1 MREPPHLS
9 LPRIISL
16 FLSLLYLGD
25 GTGWAL
31 LHSGSQQRG
40 AVGTEQLCA
49 AGALLAPG
57 CPAVTWAQPCIAPI
71 PMVHTYLQLPKSSW
85 RSSFVPQGREESSNS
100 CSYPTRDPLAPS
112 PSRIPL
118 PPFLHTSRSEQQH
131 IADPRLTLCSAAQ
144 TWVGKHSPNPTEA
157 EEELPAFTSGIEAA
171 AAGKV
176 DVRAVVQ
183 LCLGLPARVSAHFTA
198 RGAQFPWGCSRE
210 RRGLLYRAG
219 SGPTAQQGAKHRR
232 PTATRGLE
240 MQLKAPKTP
249 RAEQG

>member
-1 MREPPHLS
+1 MCCR
-9 LPRIISL
+9 
-16 FLSLLYLGD
+16 
-25 GTGWAL
+25 
-31 LHSGSQQRG
+31 GS
-40 AVGTEQLCA
+40 VGTRMPRCDLGSALHRPYPHGAHLPPA
-49 AGALLAPG
+49 AKEFLEVLLRAPG
-57 CPAVTWAQPCIAPI
+57 QGGKQQFLLLSHTGSPCS
-71 PMVHTYLQLPKSSW
+71 H
-85 RSSFVPQGREESSNS
+85 
-100 CSYPTRDPLAPS
+100 PTRDPLAPS

-157 EEELPAFTSGIEAA
+157 EEELPAFTSRIEAA

-219 SGPTAQQGAKHRR
+219 SSPTAQQGAKHRR